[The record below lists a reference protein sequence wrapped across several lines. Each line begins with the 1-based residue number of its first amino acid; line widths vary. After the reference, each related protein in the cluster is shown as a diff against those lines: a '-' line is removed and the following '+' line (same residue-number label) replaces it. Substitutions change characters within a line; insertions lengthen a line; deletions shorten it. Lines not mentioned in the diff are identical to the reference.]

1 MPTGERNNVTPKRFM
16 HRGKQR
22 RTPLLYQDLHANL
35 LIVGEWSSTLSR
47 MLRGDPKGLKAG
59 FGRPQ
64 LQRSSKGVQQ
74 NNWQRQSVTNNWQC
88 QSVTTPA
95 KKQLCTLWDSATCG
109 ENPRFT

>member
-1 MPTGERNNVTPKRFM
+1 MPTGERNNVTPSGLRTAA
-16 HRGKQR
+16 KQR

-74 NNWQRQSVTNNWQC
+74 NSWQRR
-88 QSVTTPA
+88 A
-95 KKQLCTLWDSATCG
+95 ERARK
-109 ENPRFT
+109 

>member
-47 MLRGDPKGLKAG
+47 MLKGDL
-59 FGRPQ
+59 
-64 LQRSSKGVQQ
+64 
-74 NNWQRQSVTNNWQC
+74 
-88 QSVTTPA
+88 
-95 KKQLCTLWDSATCG
+95 
-109 ENPRFT
+109 